1 MAIDTLGIRTDHTLH
16 ALDGWR
22 LEWDLERVPAEIV
35 AYDAKGVQ
43 KWCLWGVAV
52 DAKRLGREK
61 AQFLS
66 EHGPEQLRLF

>member
-35 AYDAKGVQ
+35 AYDAEGVQ
-43 KWCLWGVAV
+43 QWHLSGTIDV
-52 DAKRLGREK
+52 KRLGREK